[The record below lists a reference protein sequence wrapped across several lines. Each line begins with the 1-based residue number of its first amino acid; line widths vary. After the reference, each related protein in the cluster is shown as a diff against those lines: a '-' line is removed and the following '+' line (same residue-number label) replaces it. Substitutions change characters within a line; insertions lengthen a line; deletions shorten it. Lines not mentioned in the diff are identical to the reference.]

1 MISTQP
7 IFKKTLFFTTLLLL
21 VICHGIIANEILSA
35 IKGKVLTSDGQPAA
49 YVTVQIKHTNHGTVT
64 DQNGEFVFKKIK
76 PGHYTLLVSLVGYD
90 AVEQEV
96 DVETDKITA
105 VAIQLNASQN
115 QMKEIIVVGGK
126 NKYMANRPSTSLRI
140 LTPLVEVPQ
149 NIQVVTKEVLK
160 DQQIFDMMEGV
171 TRNVSGAQRIGHWDI
186 YANITARG
194 SQLTSFRNGM
204 NVKISPWSPLVEDM
218 SMVERIEF
226 VKGPAGFMMSNGEP
240 AGIYNVVTKKPT
252 GEEHRDVSMS
262 LGSFETY
269 RSTLDLDGK
278 LSKDGKLLYR
288 LNMMGEL
295 RETHRN
301 YEYNNRYSIAP
312 VLKYL
317 IDDKTSL
324 TLEYSHQYV
333 QTSIIGS
340 NYAFSK
346 HGYGVLPLDFTTAEP
361 NNTPTE
367 ITDKSLSVFLEHQFN
382 ADWKITAQ
390 GAYFHYK
397 QVGQSMYP
405 VGFTTPGN
413 DSLLQRSINIW
424 DALGINK
431 TAQIFLNGRFRT
443 GAVTHNIL
451 AGVDMK
457 FSNYYADWAQSALLG
472 DSTFNIY
479 KPVYGKAT
487 LPVWDRSVDIRQ
499 RSVQYNYGYN
509 AVYLQD
515 ELAFFNNKLRLTLA
529 GRYTLNKYV
538 NPYEGSYTDDKI
550 TPRIGLSYSIDKN
563 TAVYFIYDQAFLQN
577 PGRDYKGNDFKPLTG
592 DNLEVGLK
600 KDWFN
605 GNWNSVVS
613 LYQITKQNVLVTDNE
628 HADPNT
634 GGFIYSKQTG
644 EQQIRGVE
652 VEVKG
657 NIISNLG
664 AVINYAY
671 TDAKISKDSDPKY
684 VGNRVPGTARH
695 IQNTYLNYR
704 IPAGVLTGVK
714 FFAGYQ
720 YQVKRVAGQV
730 FNKSENPLP
739 DYFKVDGG
747 IGYSN
752 NKFSINLNVNNVF
765 NKYLFVGG
773 PSGDIFYWQT
783 EPGRNLRVTLGYSF

>member
-1 MISTQP
+1 MKISSIET
-7 IFKKTLFFTTLLLL
+7 IFKKTLLFTIILLF
-21 VICHGIIANEILSA
+21 VCYGIFANEVLSA

-49 YVTVQIKHTNHGTVT
+49 YVTVQIKHTHHGTLT

-76 PGHYTLLVSLVGYD
+76 PGHYTLLISLVGYE
-90 AVEQEV
+90 AVEQDV
-96 DVETDKITA
+96 DVETDKIMQVSLQLTA
-105 VAIQLNASQN
+105 SRN

-126 NKYMANRPSTSLRI
+126 NKYMVNYPSSSLR
-140 LTPLVEVPQ
+140 LQTPLVEVPQ

-171 TRNVSGAQRIGHWDI
+171 TRNISGAQRIGHWDI

-194 SQLTSFRNGM
+194 SQLSAFRNGM
-204 NVKISPWSPLVEDM
+204 SVKISPWSPLAEDM
-218 SMVERIEF
+218 SMVDRIEF

-240 AGIYNVVTKKPT
+240 SGIYNVVTKKPT
-252 GEEHRDVSMS
+252 GIEQREMTIS

-295 RETHRN
+295 RQTHRD

-324 TLEYSHQYV
+324 TVEYSHQHV
-333 QTSIIGS
+333 QTNIIGS
-340 NYAFSK
+340 NYAYSK
-346 HGYGVLPLDFTTAEP
+346 RGYGDLPLNFTQAEP
-361 NNTPTE
+361 NNTPTV
-367 ITDKSLSVFLEHQFN
+367 IADKSLSVFFEHQFN
-382 ADWKITAQ
+382 ADWKVTAQ

-397 QVGQSMYP
+397 QEGQSMYSSG
-405 VGFTTPGN
+405 VAGS
-413 DSLLQRSINIW
+413 DSLLDRHINIW

-431 TAQIFLNGRFRT
+431 TAQIFLNGKLRT
-443 GAVTHNIL
+443 GPVNHTIL

-457 FSNYYADWAQSALLG
+457 FSNYYADFSQSAILAP
-472 DSTFNIY
+472 FNMY
-479 KPVYGKAT
+479 KPTYGQAP
-487 LPVWDRSVDIRQ
+487 LPVWDRSIDIRQ
-499 RSVQYNYGYN
+499 RGIQYNYGYN

-515 ELAFFNNKLRLTLA
+515 ELAFFNDKLRLTLA

-550 TPRIGLSYSIDKN
+550 TPRVGLSYSIDKN

-577 PGRDYKGNDFKPLTG
+577 PGRDYLGNDFKPLTG
-592 DNLEVGLK
+592 TNIEVGLK

-613 LYQITKQNVLVTDNE
+613 LYQIKKNNVLVTDYE
-628 HADPNT
+628 HADTST
-634 GGFIYSKQTG
+634 GNFIYSKQTG
-644 EQQIRGVE
+644 AQEIKGVE
-652 VEVKG
+652 VDVRG
-657 NIISNLG
+657 DIINNLG
-664 AVINYAY
+664 VVINYAY

-684 VGNRVPGTARH
+684 VGNRVPATARH
-695 IQNTYLNYR
+695 IQNTWLTYKIGKGALNGLR
-704 IPAGVLTGVK
+704 
-714 FFAGYQ
+714 FSAGYQ

-730 FNKSENPLP
+730 YDKSENPLP
-739 DYFKVDGG
+739 DYFRLDGG
-747 IGYSN
+747 VGYSN
-752 NKFSINLNVNNVF
+752 NKFTINVNVNNVLD
-765 NKYLFVGG
+765 KYLFVGG
-773 PSGDIFYWQT
+773 PTGDLFYWQT
-783 EPGRNLRVTLGYSF
+783 EPGRNVRATIGYKF